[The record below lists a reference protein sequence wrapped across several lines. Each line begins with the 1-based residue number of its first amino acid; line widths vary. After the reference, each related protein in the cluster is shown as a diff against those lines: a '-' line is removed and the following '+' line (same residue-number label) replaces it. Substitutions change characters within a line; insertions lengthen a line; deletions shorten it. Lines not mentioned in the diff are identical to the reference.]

1 MTSDFPPDVL
11 AFVAR
16 VARLTRLR
24 KHERTDIERELL
36 SHFREALASGRTPD
50 AAIAAFGDPKVAA
63 ASLRAGAVAKRTVL
77 DRMLGKAALFTSV
90 AALLAFVAYASITAY
105 LLTQDP
111 VRRTDTVAA
120 LQSTLPKSSGPD
132 DSAWPIYR
140 SALLQLECAHNA
152 PSSEAREALKA
163 MPWPGDEQWPMV
175 AEWLQTHDEGIRM
188 LHTARAKPSLGF
200 PIGAPRDA
208 LNAQVLGSPWNGFS
222 SATDDFSKVLPM
234 LALELPHLA
243 KIRAAVQILCCDA
256 IRAVD
261 RDDGARFVTDMQT
274 VVAMSKHAQEGRLL
288 ICDLVGFSIR
298 SMARTYTSAALEWK
312 PELLNSA
319 QLADL
324 QMAFE
329 SVPDELQKFVATGE
343 RLMWEDIL
351 QALFTDGGDGN
362 GVFLMNEDSG
372 RVLLKMFE
380 AMEPK
385 QGASAE
391 RGTAEVLAALPRA
404 LSAPMAAWSFA
415 DRKSTNAFIERLF
428 VAAENASQ
436 LPLTDYLKV
445 RTMDRAFE
453 REVQDAPLRWTLPR
467 LLTPT
472 TVGRAMAGYAVD
484 RAQCDSV
491 AVTCA
496 ALRFLR
502 DTGRWPATA
511 DELVPSYLASIPT
524 DPWTG
529 SAIQLG
535 SGAAGN
541 RIWSVGWDG
550 HDNGGDPLAKDGLE
564 WALGGDAPAATTQ
577 PIRNPGYNKDDYT
590 PTTDIDWVWY
600 APVGS
605 VKRWRATQAPR
616 TQVRSTP

>member
-1 MTSDFPPDVL
+1 MTDTFPTDL
-11 AFVAR
+11 RAFIERIV
-16 VARLTRLR
+16 RLTRLR
-24 KHERTDIERELL
+24 KREQKDLEL
-36 SHFREALASGRTPD
+36 ELFSHFREALASGRTPE
-50 AAIAAFGDPKVAA
+50 AAMAAFGDPKLAA
-63 ASLRAGAVAKRTVL
+63 ASLRAGAIAKRTVL
-77 DRMLGKAALFTSV
+77 DRVLGKAALVTSV
-90 AALLAFVAYASITAY
+90 AALLAFVAYASFAAY
-105 LLTQDP
+105 LLTQEP
-111 VRRTDTVAA
+111 IRRTDTVAV
-120 LQSTLPKSSGPD
+120 LQGTLPKSSSPD

-140 SALLQLECAHNA
+140 SALLQLECAFDA

-163 MPWPGDEQWPMV
+163 MPWPGDEQWPTV

-188 LHTARAKPSLGF
+188 LHTARAMPRLGF
-200 PIGAPRDA
+200 PLGAPRDA
-208 LNAQVLGSPWNGFS
+208 LNAQLLGSPMKDFS
-222 SATDDFSKVLPM
+222 AATEDMSKVLPM

-243 KIRAAVQILCCDA
+243 KIRAAAQILCCDA

-362 GVFLMNEDSG
+362 GVFLMNEDSK
-372 RVLLKMFE
+372 RVLLHMLA
-380 AMEPK
+380 AMEPI

-391 RGTAEVLAALPRA
+391 RGTAEKLASLPRA

-436 LPLTDYLKV
+436 LPLPDYLKV

-453 REVQDAPLRWTLPR
+453 SEVQDAPLRWTLPR
-467 LLTPT
+467 LLLPT
-472 TVGRAMAGYAVD
+472 LGRAMAGYAVD

-564 WALGGDAPAATTQ
+564 WALGGVAPAATTQ

-600 APVGS
+600 APLGS